1 MYQFSPQCIADFITI
16 GGSNQCENTPS
27 LSGLYLTDIKGVTTT
42 LLSNLASE
50 EQGNAEAFAAAILRR
65 AVLYF
70 QDKIKSAMSKL
81 GYQISQGYKQKNVCQ
96 YSDSTVSGSSMRRGL
111 VVRRVHQVPKYGAFF
126 IQKLQFKAAQSGS
139 TTVQITDSLGVVL
152 WSKLVSFVANIV
164 LDIPVM
170 QEFQNDA
177 LYVTTDH
184 VGIDTYT
191 TNCANPSACC
201 GEKGAKEFYAVSGW
215 DGITSGAN
223 TFGLVLFGGFQ
234 CSFSQ
239 VICAILP
246 NFGEAILYLCE
257 AEILDEMVSTGRL
270 NYSTIYVD
278 DAQAEKQAAI
288 QRNRAK
294 SSIENQLGALLNSL
308 IYNSNYCISCN
319 KQSAPYVVSKV

>member
-1 MYQFSPQCIADFITI
+1 MYQFSPNCSTDFITI

-27 LSGLYLTDIKGVTTT
+27 LSGLYLTDIKGVTAT

-50 EQGNAEAFAAAILRR
+50 EQGNAEGFAAAILRR

-81 GYQISQGYKQKNVCQ
+81 GYQILQGYKQKNVCQ
-96 YSDSTVSGSSMRRGL
+96 YSDSTTSGSPTARGL
-111 VVRRVHQVPKYGAFF
+111 VVRRVHKLPSYGTFF
-126 IQKLQFKAAQSGS
+126 VQKIQFKSSQSGT

-152 WSKLVSFVANIV
+152 WSKLISFVANIA

-170 QEFQNDA
+170 QEFQPDI
-177 LYVTTDH
+177 LYITTDNT
-184 VGIDTYT
+184 GIETYN
-191 TNCANPSACC
+191 TNCSNPSACC
-201 GEKGAKEFYAVSGW
+201 GEKGAKEFYSISSW
-215 DGITSGAN
+215 DGVTSSGN
-223 TFGLVLFGGFQ
+223 GFGLVLFGGFQ
-234 CSFSQ
+234 CSFAQ
-239 VICAILP
+239 IICAVLP

-257 AEILDEMVSTGRL
+257 AEILDEMVSSGRL

-278 DAQAEKQAAI
+278 DAQAEKEAAI

-294 SSIENQLGALLNSL
+294 ASIDNQLNSILQNL

-319 KQSAPYVVSKV
+319 KTVRPYVVSKV